1 MDLYTIAFLTNEILA
16 AVRQDYAVLYAAV
29 SPWYDNGA
37 EELIHFIPQAG
48 LLLKVILISLAWPGL
63 PGASLPFRNPE
74 LKKRR
79 QISSLSFVQILSPAS

>member
-37 EELIHFIPQAG
+37 EELIHCILLAA
-48 LLLKVILISLAWPGL
+48 LLLKVIIFSRLRQAQ
-63 PGASLPFRNPE
+63 PE
-74 LKKRR
+74 RS
-79 QISSLSFVQILSPAS
+79 QVFISSSKFP